1 VEAPKY
7 VGEVMEDPSHKDS
20 ETDSQNPV
28 EAISPPRS
36 GAIASSTNDYEA
48 SAVTPMVLSHE
59 TRTVEK
65 DAEYSP
71 LYPHIIFSCVMYE
84 LIVYELIPY

>member
-7 VGEVMEDPSHKDS
+7 IGEVVEDPSHK
-20 ETDSQNPV
+20 EIEAVSQNPV

-36 GAIASSTNDYEA
+36 GATASSTNDYEA
-48 SAVTPMVLSHE
+48 SVVTPLVLSHE
-59 TRTVEK
+59 TRTVKK

-71 LYPHIIFSCVMYE
+71 LYPHIIFSCVMHE
-84 LIVYELIPY
+84 LLMN